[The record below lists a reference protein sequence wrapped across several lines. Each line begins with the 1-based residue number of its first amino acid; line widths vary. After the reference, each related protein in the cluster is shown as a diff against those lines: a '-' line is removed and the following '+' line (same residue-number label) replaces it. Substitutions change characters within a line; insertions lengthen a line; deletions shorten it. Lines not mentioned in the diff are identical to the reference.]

1 MSINIQET
9 FQKMPLGEK
18 IIVPAAVVLLIDS
31 FLPWYHISVS
41 LGVLGS
47 VSANRS
53 GWQSPGAIW
62 SILAMLLGLVMAA
75 VIVVSR
81 FTTVQMPA
89 LPQGV
94 TWARVHLG
102 LGVAAAVFVLLKLLN
117 ESSHLGFG
125 FFIGIICVAALVA
138 GGGLLFQTERQGA
151 MSGGGGSG
159 GTTGSTM

>member
-31 FLPWYHISVS
+31 FLPWYHVSVS

-62 SILAMLLGLVMAA
+62 SILAMLLGLVMAGI
-75 VIVVSR
+75 IVATR
-81 FTTVQMPA
+81 FTQ
-89 LPQGV
+89 
-94 TWARVHLG
+94 
-102 LGVAAAVFVLLKLLN
+102 F
-117 ESSHLGFG
+117 
-125 FFIGIICVAALVA
+125 
-138 GGGLLFQTERQGA
+138 
-151 MSGGGGSG
+151 
-159 GTTGSTM
+159 